1 VIVCAEQIPETTAL
15 SVFAPVIIFIKSKN
29 SDARQI
35 SVTRLINAETAEVR
49 TGLGF
54 RDSREVILRAPC
66 ISFVPLCSWQL
77 HFYSGIVEGKPEF
90 STDLVVLGI
99 LLKHVTG

>member
-1 VIVCAEQIPETTAL
+1 VTHTY
-15 SVFAPVIIFIKSKN
+15 IKSAWQ
-29 SDARQI
+29 SLLRSSSEA
-35 SVTRLINAETAEVR
+35 SAAGRLRPNAETAEVR

-54 RDSREVILRAPC
+54 RDSQEVILRVPC
-66 ISFVPLCSWQL
+66 ISLVPLCSWQL
-77 HFYSGIVEGKPEF
+77 HFYSGIVEGKPKF